1 MWLMKRNCLIYL
13 VQFYKTLT
21 ELRET
26 EQTHISYNF
35 IMTLNYMLMI
45 PRSKGKYGGDENK
58 DEDKDKD
65 KLGLIHVDSKD

>member
-1 MWLMKRNCLIYL
+1 MMWLMKRNCLIYL

-45 PRSKGKYGGDENK
+45 PRSKGNMVVMKIKMKIKIKIN
-58 DEDKDKD
+58 
-65 KLGLIHVDSKD
+65 